1 MSSEVET
8 SLTKWEG
15 PQCPDRRGAEAA
27 PTFKTVRDSPTSLR
41 SARNDKAGM
50 RAAAPGTIDLAEEV
64 INAAKRVREAVAKLH
79 FAAPVTH
86 VYNPLDY
93 AWAPHEAYL
102 HRYANTKKRVVFL
115 GMNPGPFGMAQTGV
129 PFGEIN
135 AVRDWLGIQA
145 DVRQPMNFHA
155 KRPVQGFDC
164 PRSEISGQR
173 LWKLFADRFGT
184 AEKFFASHFVLN
196 YCPLAFMEESGCN
209 RTPNK
214 LPPNERKPLFAACDE
229 HLRRVVVAL
238 QPEWLIGVG
247 DFAFKRALEVF
258 TNPPPKI
265 GRILHP
271 SPASPAANANW
282 AAIATG
288 ELQKLGAW

>member
-1 MSSEVET
+1 MIEV
-8 SLTKWEG
+8 
-15 PQCPDRRGAEAA
+15 
-27 PTFKTVRDSPTSLR
+27 
-41 SARNDKAGM
+41 
-50 RAAAPGTIDLAEEV
+50 AEEV
-64 INAAKRVREAVAKLH
+64 INAAKRLREAVAKLH

-93 AWAPHEAYL
+93 AWAAHEAYL
-102 HRYANTKKRVVFL
+102 RRYARTKKHVVFL

-129 PFGEIN
+129 PFGEIK
-135 AVRDWLGIQA
+135 AVRDWLGISA
-145 DVRQPMNFHA
+145 VVRQPRDLHA
-155 KRPVQGFDC
+155 KRPIHGFDC
-164 PRSEISGQR
+164 PRTEISGQR

-214 LPPNERKPLFAACDE
+214 LPSSEREPLFAACDA
-229 HLRRVVVAL
+229 HLREVVAAL

-247 DFAFKRALEVF
+247 DFAFKRAAEVF
-258 TNPPPKI
+258 RKAPPKTA
-265 GRILHP
+265 RILHP

-282 AAIATG
+282 AALATD
-288 ELQKLGAW
+288 ELQKLGVWKA